1 MFDMFPPTMLGGFKE
16 PPTLYSLME
25 SMVNYNKVNK
35 TPIKDL
41 CKEAR
46 LTIFDF
52 SYPLSEK
59 VNKEDFECM
68 ILNHFI
74 TRRIG
79 FTVYTPWRIALETK
93 LNEIMPFYNKMFDLL
108 DGWDIFKDGETTER
122 IVEDS
127 RTTENVSNSKNIT
140 NTETNSNSSSK
151 GYTEKTVSDTPQN
164 QLDDIRDNK
173 YADDFE
179 HSNNNASSQDNSNSK
194 GISNTNNSSNTNDRG
209 NLKETIKRSPADKM
223 KLYSEYLENK
233 NHIYSLIFSELNCLF
248 YGLV

>member
-1 MFDMFPPTMLGGFKE
+1 MFEIIPPTMLGGFKE

-25 SMVNYNKVNK
+25 SIVNYNKVNK

-46 LTIFDF
+46 HTIFDF

-74 TRRIG
+74 NRRIG

-93 LNEIMPFYNKMFDLL
+93 LNEIMPFYNKMFDML

-127 RTTENVSNSKNIT
+127 RTTENHTS
-140 NTETNSNSSSK
+140 TETNSNSSSE
-151 GYTEKTVSDTPQN
+151 GYNEKTVSDTPQN
-164 QLDDIRDNK
+164 ELDDIRDNK

-179 HSNNNASSQDNSNSK
+179 HSNNSASSQDSSNSS
-194 GISNTNNSSNTNDRG
+194 GTSNTSDSG
-209 NLKETIKRSPADKM
+209 NLRETTKRSPADKM
-223 KLYSEYLENK
+223 KLYREYLENK

>member
-1 MFDMFPPTMLGGFKE
+1 MFDLIPPTMLGGFKE

-25 SMVNYNKVNK
+25 SMVNYNKQNK
-35 TPIKDL
+35 TLIKDL
-41 CKEAR
+41 SKTAR

-52 SYPLSEK
+52 DYPLSEK

-74 TRRIG
+74 NRRIG
-79 FTVYTPWRIALETK
+79 FTVYTPWRIALENK
-93 LNEIMPFYNKMFDLL
+93 LNEIMPFYNKMFDMLE
-108 DGWDIFKDGETTER
+108 GWEIFKDGETTER

-127 RTTENVSNSKNIT
+127 RTTENHT
-140 NTETNSNSSSK
+140 NTETNSNSSSE
-151 GYTEKTVSDTPQN
+151 GYNEKTTSDTPQN

-179 HSNNNASSQDNSNSK
+179 HSNNRASGQDSSNSS
-194 GISNTNNSSNTNDRG
+194 GTSNTNDSG
-209 NLKETIKRSPADKM
+209 NLKEIIKRSPADKM

>member
-25 SMVNYNKVNK
+25 SMVNYNRVNK

-46 LTIFDF
+46 HTIFDF

-127 RTTENVSNSKNIT
+127 RTTENHTS
-140 NTETNSNSSSK
+140 TETNSNSSSE
-151 GYTEKTVSDTPQN
+151 GYNEKTLSDTPQN
-164 QLDDIRDNK
+164 ELDDIRDNK

-179 HSNNNASSQDNSNSK
+179 HSKNNANSKDKSNSSGNSNTKDS
-194 GISNTNNSSNTNDRG
+194 G

>member
-25 SMVNYNKVNK
+25 SMVNYNKENK
-35 TPIKDL
+35 TSIRDL

-52 SYPLSEK
+52 SYPLSDK
-59 VNKEDFECM
+59 INKEDFECM

-108 DGWDIFKDGETTER
+108 DGWDIFEDGETTER

-127 RTTENVSNSKNIT
+127 RITENHTS
-140 NTETNSNSSSK
+140 TETNSNSSSE
-151 GYTEKTVSDTPQN
+151 GYNEKTTSDTPQN
-164 QLDDIRDNK
+164 ELDDIRNNK

-179 HSNNNASSQDNSNSK
+179 HSNNNASSQDNSNSS
-194 GISNTNNSSNTNDRG
+194 GSSNTNDRG
-209 NLKETIKRSPADKM
+209 NLKETTKRSPADKM
-223 KLYSEYLENK
+223 KLYSEFLENK
-233 NHIYSLIFSELNCLF
+233 NHIYSLIFSELNSLF

>member
-1 MFDMFPPTMLGGFKE
+1 MFDIIPPTMLGGFKE

-25 SMVNYNKVNK
+25 SMVNYNKENK
-35 TPIKDL
+35 TLIKDL

-74 TRRIG
+74 NRRIG

-108 DGWDIFKDGETTER
+108 DDWDIFKDGETTER

-127 RTTENVSNSKNIT
+127 RTTENKT
-140 NTETNSNSSSK
+140 TTETNSETTSNNHN
-151 GYTEKTVSDTPQN
+151 EKTFSDTPEN
-164 QLDDIRDNK
+164 QLDDIRSNI
-173 YADDFE
+173 YADTFE
-179 HSNNNASSQDNSNSK
+179 HSNSKDTSNDKSNSK
-194 GISNTNNSSNTNDRG
+194 GNSNTKDSG

-233 NHIYSLIFSELNCLF
+233 NHIYSLIFAELNPLF

>member
-35 TPIKDL
+35 TSIKDL

-46 LTIFDF
+46 HTIFDF

-127 RTTENVSNSKNIT
+127 RTTENHTS
-140 NTETNSNSSSK
+140 TETNSNSSSE
-151 GYTEKTVSDTPQN
+151 GHNEKTVSDTPQN
-164 QLDDIRDNK
+164 ELDDIRDNK

-179 HSNNNASSQDNSNSK
+179 HSNNNASSQDKSNSSGNSNTKDS
-194 GISNTNNSSNTNDRG
+194 G

-233 NHIYSLIFSELNCLF
+233 NHIYSLIFAELNPLF

>member
-46 LTIFDF
+46 HTIFDF

-108 DGWDIFKDGETTER
+108 DGWDIFSDGETTER

-127 RTTENVSNSKNIT
+127 RTTENHTS
-140 NTETNSNSSSK
+140 TETNSNSSSE
-151 GYTEKTVSDTPQN
+151 GHNEKTVSDTPQN
-164 QLDDIRDNK
+164 ELDDIRDNK

-179 HSNNNASSQDNSNSK
+179 HSNNNAISQDKSNSSGNSNTKDS
-194 GISNTNNSSNTNDRG
+194 G

>member
-46 LTIFDF
+46 HTIFDF

-74 TRRIG
+74 ARRIG

-108 DGWDIFKDGETTER
+108 DGWDIFSDGETYER

-127 RTTENVSNSKNIT
+127 RTTENHTS
-140 NTETNSNSSSK
+140 TETNSNSSSE
-151 GYTEKTVSDTPQN
+151 GHNEKTVSDTPQN
-164 QLDDIRDNK
+164 ELDDIRDNK

-179 HSNNNASSQDNSNSK
+179 HSNNNASSQDSSNSS
-194 GISNTNNSSNTNDRG
+194 GTSNTNDSG

-233 NHIYSLIFSELNCLF
+233 NHIYSLIFAELNPLF